1 MGYTWFKNDGN
12 NNNNKERKKEKR
24 KFLKIFFNY

>member
-1 MGYTWFKNDGN
+1 MGYTWFKNDGNN

-24 KFLKIFFNY
+24 KFLKIFFN

>member
-1 MGYTWFKNDGN
+1 MGYTWFKNDG